1 MIADPNGCLRP
12 WARPFIVGKMVTIT
26 DALGGEER
34 FAGPMPVNQ
43 ETLLPLLDPN
53 EDDPV
58 AWSLRLQALAE
69 LRALS
74 EDLER
79 PGRTVRL
86 T

>member
-1 MIADPNGCLRP
+1 
-12 WARPFIVGKMVTIT
+12 MVANT

-43 ETLLPLLDPN
+43 EALLPLLDPN

>member
-1 MIADPNGCLRP
+1 
-12 WARPFIVGKMVTIT
+12 MVTIT
-26 DALGGEER
+26 DAVGGEER
-34 FAGPMPVNQ
+34 FDVSMPVNQ
-43 ETLLPLLDPN
+43 ETLLPLLDSN

-74 EDLER
+74 EDLEQ

>member
-1 MIADPNGCLRP
+1 MIADQSGRLSR
-12 WARPFIVGKMVTIT
+12 WTRHFSVGKMVTMT
-26 DALGGEER
+26 GALGGEKR
-34 FAGPMPVNQ
+34 SAVPMPRNQ
-43 ETLLPLLDPN
+43 ETLLPLLDPE
-53 EDDPV
+53 EDDPE

>member
-1 MIADPNGCLRP
+1 
-12 WARPFIVGKMVTIT
+12 MVTIT
-26 DALGGEER
+26 DALGGEKR
-34 FAGPMPVNQ
+34 FDVPMPVNQ
-43 ETLLPLLDPN
+43 EILLPLLDPN

-74 EDLER
+74 EDLEQ

-86 T
+86 A